1 MIVGQLEFRPPCVTN
16 HEIQTDSPP
25 TKSRALGLRGLVEL
39 MVQRQ
44 GVLCGNSAENTEE
57 AVKNNGTEV

>member
-1 MIVGQLEFRPPCVTN
+1 L
-16 HEIQTDSPP
+16 
-25 TKSRALGLRGLVEL
+25 LGLPGLVEL
-39 MVQRQ
+39 VVQRQ